1 MKRLLLILTL
11 SLLATLGKP
20 LGVSGQQLQVIR
32 ENLKGGRITGY
43 DIIKGD
49 TVAEVTILTVPVFTK
64 PKDMRQYQKLVNNVK
79 KVYPYAKDAKFFYEG
94 LVAQLALTESEKER
108 EKITD
113 DLEKE
118 LIKRYTPVLE
128 RMTRSQGLVLIKLID
143 REVNRTAFQ
152 LLEDYRSK
160 FSARFWN
167 TIARLFKANL
177 KAGYDPEGEDALI
190 EQIIILYEAGLL

>member
-20 LGVSGQQLQVIR
+20 LSVSGQQLQVIR

-118 LIKRYTPVLE
+118 LVKRYTPVLE

-167 TIARLFKANL
+167 TIARLFKVNL

>member
-1 MKRLLLILTL
+1 M
-11 SLLATLGKP
+11 
-20 LGVSGQQLQVIR
+20 
-32 ENLKGGRITGY
+32 
-43 DIIKGD
+43 
-49 TVAEVTILTVPVFTK
+49 
-64 PKDMRQYQKLVNNVK
+64 
-79 KVYPYAKDAKFFYEG
+79 
-94 LVAQLALTESEKER
+94 
-108 EKITD
+108 
-113 DLEKE
+113 EKE
-118 LIKRYTPVLE
+118 LVKRYTPVLE

-167 TIARLFKANL
+167 TIGRLFKANL

>member
-11 SLLATLGKP
+11 SILATIGKP
-20 LGVSGQQLQVIR
+20 LSVSGQQLQVIR

-118 LIKRYTPVLE
+118 LVKRYTPVLE

>member
-1 MKRLLLILTL
+1 MKRLIPILALL
-11 SLLATLGKP
+11 LLAIIGKP
-20 LGVSGQQLQVIR
+20 LSVSAQEMQVIR
-32 ENLKGGRITGY
+32 EALKGGRITGY

-118 LIKRYTPVLE
+118 LVKRYTPVLE

>member
-11 SLLATLGKP
+11 SLLATIGKP
-20 LGVSGQQLQVIR
+20 LVMNGQQLQVIR
-32 ENLKGGRITGY
+32 ENLKGGLITGY

-49 TVAEVTILTVPVFTK
+49 TVVEVTILSIPVFTK

-113 DLEKE
+113 NLEKE
-118 LIKRYTPVLE
+118 LVKRYTPVLE
-128 RMTRSQGLVLIKLID
+128 RMTRSQGKVLIKLID

-152 LLEDYRSK
+152 LLEDFRSK

-177 KAGYDPEGEDALI
+177 KDGYDPEGEDALI

>member
-118 LIKRYTPVLE
+118 LVKRYTPVLE
-128 RMTRSQGLVLIKLID
+128 RMTRSQGLVLLKLID

>member
-49 TVAEVTILTVPVFTK
+49 SVAEVTILTVPVFTK

-118 LIKRYTPVLE
+118 LVKRYTPVLE

>member
-20 LGVSGQQLQVIR
+20 LCMSGQQLQVIR

-43 DIIKGD
+43 DIIHGD

-94 LVAQLALTESEKER
+94 LVAQLALTTDEKER

-118 LIKRYTPVLE
+118 LVKRYTPVLE
-128 RMTRSQGLVLIKLID
+128 RMSRSQGKVLIKLID

-152 LLEDYRSK
+152 LLEDFRSK

-177 KAGYDPEGEDALI
+177 KDGYDPEGEDALI

>member
-20 LGVSGQQLQVIR
+20 LSVSGQQLQVIR

-118 LIKRYTPVLE
+118 LVKRYTPVLE

>member
-11 SLLATLGKP
+11 SLLATIGKP

-108 EKITD
+108 EQITD

-118 LIKRYTPVLE
+118 LVKRYTPVLE

-160 FSARFWN
+160 FSAR
-167 TIARLFKANL
+167 
-177 KAGYDPEGEDALI
+177 
-190 EQIIILYEAGLL
+190 

>member
-11 SLLATLGKP
+11 TLLATLGKP

-118 LIKRYTPVLE
+118 LVKRYTPVLE

>member
-1 MKRLLLILTL
+1 MKRPLIILLLL
-11 SLLATLGKP
+11 LLALLGKP
-20 LGVSGQQLQVIR
+20 LIVEAQQLQVVR
-32 ENLKGGRITGY
+32 ENFRGGQITGY
-43 DIIKGD
+43 DVVQSD
-49 TVAEVTILTVPVFTK
+49 TIAEVTLVPVYVFTK
-64 PKDMRQYQKLVNNVK
+64 PKDMRQYQKLVDNVK

-94 LVAQLALTESEKER
+94 LTAQLSLTESEKER
-108 EKITD
+108 ERITD
-113 DLEKE
+113 ELEKE

-128 RMTRSQGLVLIKLID
+128 RMTRSQGKILIKLID

-160 FSARFWN
+160 FSAKFWN

-177 KAGYDPEGEDALI
+177 KDGYDPAGEDALI

>member
-113 DLEKE
+113 ELEKE
-118 LIKRYTPVLE
+118 LVKRYTPVLE

>member
-20 LGVSGQQLQVIR
+20 FGVSGQQLQVIR

-118 LIKRYTPVLE
+118 LVKRYTPVLE

>member
-11 SLLATLGKP
+11 SILATLGKP

-118 LIKRYTPVLE
+118 LVKRYTPVLE

>member
-11 SLLATLGKP
+11 SLLATIGKP

-118 LIKRYTPVLE
+118 LVKRYTPVLE

>member
-20 LGVSGQQLQVIR
+20 LGVNGQQLQVIR

-118 LIKRYTPVLE
+118 LVKRYTPVLE

>member
-118 LIKRYTPVLE
+118 LVKRYTPVLE

>member
-1 MKRLLLILTL
+1 MKRLLLILTI

-118 LIKRYTPVLE
+118 LVKRYTPVLE